1 MRAGKTAWER
11 EGGAALAEQLV
22 AYRLFGHGSGQELG
36 WSAATGS
43 DERWG
48 WYGEWI
54 RDMAAFFGR
63 DWRGDH
69 TGRITGAPEECSWV
83 GRERDGNSGPCLGVR
98 QVYGVPS
105 MVLRYAMDRWGEDYP
120 GGERALVR
128 RFTQSPAR
136 GFASLVDVSPDKSW
150 GPEAI
155 FTGFYITLWLDLQGW
170 TTYMTTWDLQ
180 DIFDRLP
187 ENWQLKPYTS
197 SSHTPRLTGRRVRAG
212 STLYFHWT
220 PTGTLSPTSIK
231 VTSPGGGRVPNH
243 ISVWA
248 LPGAIAGRA
257 PIPRPARRGR
267 TRRSPPFRLGRRL
280 SRPDWHQPLR
290 EPTALLI
297 VTAVY
302 GQSATP
308 ASERGSIAT
317 IPNRVCSRLW
327 TDDPRRGLGRAWRS
341 CPGRHLRRRLTPA
354 SIPPFSAGFRLSEH
368 GELGHPST
376 VRAADRAVPVELR
389 RLLAVIAEGRKREDD
404 PRPCPRGGP

>member
-1 MRAGKTAWER
+1 MGTP
-11 EGGAALAEQLV
+11 AALDLTAAVPVDRLVIDDDGAYISFQGRLGHVSVAPARGLPLDPRSPDTVRGTHVPFETTAEILAKKLRVQNPLKQFPSE
-22 AYRLFGHGSGQELG
+22 APPRPRLRLIPQAVGQELG

-63 DWRGDH
+63 DWRGDR

-170 TTYMTTWDLQ
+170 TTYGMTTWDLQ

-212 STLYFHWT
+212 ST
-220 PTGTLSPTSIK
+220 S
-231 VTSPGGGRVPNH
+231 
-243 ISVWA
+243 
-248 LPGAIAGRA
+248 
-257 PIPRPARRGR
+257 RPA
-267 TRRSPPFRLGRRL
+267 
-280 SRPDWHQPLR
+280 
-290 EPTALLI
+290 
-297 VTAVY
+297 
-302 GQSATP
+302 
-308 ASERGSIAT
+308 
-317 IPNRVCSRLW
+317 
-327 TDDPRRGLGRAWRS
+327 
-341 CPGRHLRRRLTPA
+341 
-354 SIPPFSAGFRLSEH
+354 
-368 GELGHPST
+368 
-376 VRAADRAVPVELR
+376 
-389 RLLAVIAEGRKREDD
+389 
-404 PRPCPRGGP
+404 